1 MRRHEY
7 RSRGVIE
14 TADAVRRGELR
25 AVDVLEECLES
36 LEIHNPAINAFVM
49 LRAEHARDEAEAIDR
64 RVARGEDPG
73 PLAGVPIGIKDIE
86 DITGLPTTQGSLLLK
101 DAPPAAA
108 DWPHVERLRAAG
120 AIAVG
125 KTNICEFGVDASS
138 YNRLWGTTRNP
149 WNLERTPGGSSG
161 GSAAAVAAGI
171 VPLATATDAS
181 GSTRGPAANTALV
194 GLKPSHGRIPKSD
207 GFANWAAHGALTRTV
222 ADTARYLDTVA
233 GPDDR
238 DRQSLPQSGVRYEHV
253 IETLDVAG
261 LKAVW
266 SADLGYAVVEPEVAE
281 IAYGAARALVSAAGL
296 ELLAR
301 DFHPVNAV
309 MPLATIQIIKAREDM
324 TLAGLLPARMGDLGQ
339 QLRYW
344 LELGKD
350 MGAKEV
356 AASWQIVRQ
365 LERDM
370 AAFYREADVLLT
382 PSVAC
387 VPYGA
392 DVMMPEVIDGRDSRQ
407 SGPEPFGL
415 IANVAWNPSISVP
428 AGISREGLPVGLQ
441 ITVRRHRD
449 DIALRLARILETVQ
463 PWASPWDH
471 LPAVPGR

>member
-1 MRRHEY
+1 
-7 RSRGVIE
+7 
-14 TADAVRRGELR
+14 
-25 AVDVLEECLES
+25 
-36 LEIHNPAINAFVM
+36 
-49 LRAEHARDEAEAIDR
+49 
-64 RVARGEDPG
+64 
-73 PLAGVPIGIKDIE
+73 
-86 DITGLPTTQGSLLLK
+86 
-101 DAPPAAA
+101 
-108 DWPHVERLRAAG
+108 
-120 AIAVG
+120 
-125 KTNICEFGVDASS
+125 
-138 YNRLWGTTRNP
+138 
-149 WNLERTPGGSSG
+149 
-161 GSAAAVAAGI
+161 VAAGI

-194 GLKPSHGRIPKSD
+194 GLKPSHGRIAKSD

-222 ADTARYLDTVA
+222 ADTARYLDAVA

-238 DRQSLPQSGVRYEHV
+238 DRQSLPPSSIRYEQV

-281 IAYGAARALVSAAGL
+281 IAYGAARALVKAARL
-296 ELLAR
+296 ELLGR
-301 DFHPVNAV
+301 DFRPVNAV
-309 MPLATIQIIKAREDM
+309 MPLATIQIIKAREDL
-324 TLAGLLPARMGDLGQ
+324 TLAGLLPERIGDLGQ

-356 AASWQIVRQ
+356 AESWQVVRQ

-382 PSVAC
+382 PAVAC

-449 DIALRLARILETVQ
+449 DIALRLARLLELEQ
-463 PWASPWDH
+463 PWVSPWDYH
-471 LPAVPGR
+471 R